1 MDEAIPQSLRSWILC
16 LMGVLGTL
24 FVICLATPFFAIIIL
39 PLALL
44 YYFVQVSWL
53 KTGLNWNQAKLRYLT
68 SPFAL
73 LALLRSHFKAV
84 ASSGLGVPLSH
95 LLTLW

>member
-39 PLALL
+39 PLSLL

-53 KTGLNWNQAKLRYLT
+53 KRATEGKKRANLPELD
-68 SPFAL
+68 
-73 LALLRSHFKAV
+73 
-84 ASSGLGVPLSH
+84 SSKDCDV
-95 LLTLW
+95 

>member
-44 YYFVQVSWL
+44 YYFVQVSRL
-53 KTGLNWNQAKLRYLT
+53 KTGLNWNQAKTAIFDLPLCNL
-68 SPFAL
+68 S
-73 LALLRSHFKAV
+73 
-84 ASSGLGVPLSH
+84 AS
-95 LLTLW
+95 T